1 MSSSIQVAEEI
12 EPKAEDLPIDRPRK
26 SGVVIRPG
34 NREGA
39 MALLDAMLAEGDP
52 EEERETLEFLKQA
65 INEHRAAVGAR
76 LPFEDSIGLIV
87 RRVDPQSA
95 KTLLSELDDFDEADQ
110 RETLEYLKQALNKT
124 RAAQGARLIFPDE
137 QIDLA

>member
-1 MSSSIQVAEEI
+1 MSSSIQIAEEA
-12 EPKAEDLPIDRPRK
+12 EVKADELPIDRPRK

-52 EEERETLEFLKQA
+52 EEEHETLEFLKQA

-76 LPFEDSIGLIV
+76 LM
-87 RRVDPQSA
+87 
-95 KTLLSELDDFDEADQ
+95 
-110 RETLEYLKQALNKT
+110 
-124 RAAQGARLIFPDE
+124 FPDE
-137 QIDLA
+137 QNHSA